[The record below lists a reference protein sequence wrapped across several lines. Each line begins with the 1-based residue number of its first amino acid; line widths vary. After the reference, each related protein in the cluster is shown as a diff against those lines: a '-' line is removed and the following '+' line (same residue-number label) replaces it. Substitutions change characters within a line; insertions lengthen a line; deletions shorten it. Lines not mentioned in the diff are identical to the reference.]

1 MNATE
6 WETLIAARDALLRA
20 GHGNK
25 AAVTAAA
32 AATLNC
38 SVPTLY
44 RKLEAAG
51 LETGRKRRKDHGAT
65 AMSADDIELVGG
77 MLFHSRRDN
86 DKQLLTVEDTL
97 DILAANGRL
106 SAKLSPGRV
115 GQLLRE
121 HHISAD
127 QLAQQ
132 RPAVELRS
140 LHPNH
145 VWQIDASTCVLY
157 YMKSG
162 HLASMDR
169 DEFYRNKP
177 ENLGRVMNDLC
188 TRFAVSDHASGAF
201 KLRYFLGGE
210 SARNLIDFWLYA
222 VSKQPTSPM
231 HGVPLMVMLDP
242 GAANKGHL
250 FTNLAKR
257 MQVHVIINQVG
268 NARAKGQVEK
278 THDLIERHF
287 EGRFRFTPAEQ
298 LTLDGI
304 NQMGEEWAAGFCAT
318 RRHTR
323 TGQPRYS
330 VWMTITTEQL
340 RVPASLD
347 VLQELVTSEP
357 EARRVDNNKCI
368 SYSVKGFGAQSYDV
382 SLVPGITVGGK
393 VLVAVNAYRAPAI
406 DVRIV
411 DAETGEETWQT
422 VEPIKRNSLGF
433 SELAPVIGEAYRTAA
448 NTPVEV
454 QRNRITQE
462 AYRIPGEGL
471 PTIDEAKKARKRHEQ
486 AYAGLVDAMAD
497 VRATPVPA
505 YLPRKGTA
513 LDAPVRTVVAI
524 VLSVVEACKRL
535 RAELGDSYSTQ
546 VYAWVA
552 AKFPDGVP
560 EDQLAGICAQFT
572 QSSAPAT
579 QATGTDAAAPSA
591 LRVVGGQS

>member
-32 AATLNC
+32 AATLQC

-44 RKLEAAG
+44 RKLEEAG
-51 LETGRKRRKDHGAT
+51 LDTGRKRRKDAGAT

-86 DKQLLTVEDTL
+86 DKQLLTVEDTI
-97 DILAANGRL
+97 DILAANGKL

-115 GQLLRE
+115 GQLLRD
-121 HHISAD
+121 HHLSAD

-145 VWQIDASTCVLY
+145 VWQIDSSTCVLY

-162 HLASMDR
+162 QLASMDV

-177 ENLGRVMNDLC
+177 QNFGRVMHDLC
-188 TRFAVSDHASGAF
+188 TRYAVSDHASGAF

-210 SARNLIDFWLYA
+210 SARNLVDFWLYA
-222 VSKQPTSPM
+222 VTKQATSPM

-257 MQVHVIINQVG
+257 MQVNVIINQVG

-287 EGRFRFTPAEQ
+287 EGRFRFMPAEQ
-298 LTLDGI
+298 LTLDNI
-304 NQMGEEWAAGFCAT
+304 NLEGERWAAGYCAT
-318 RRHTR
+318 RRHSR
-323 TGQPRYS
+323 HGQPRYS
-330 VWMTITTEQL
+330 VWMTITPEQL
-340 RVPASLD
+340 RVPASIE

-357 EARRVDNNKCI
+357 ETRRVDNLRRI
-368 SYSVKGFGAQSYDV
+368 SYSVKGFGAQSYELDH
-382 SLVPGITVGGK
+382 VPGATVGSK
-393 VLVAVNAYRAPAI
+393 VLVVVNAYRAPAI
-406 DVRIV
+406 DVRVV
-411 DAETGEETWQT
+411 DAETGEEMWQT
-422 VEPIKRNSLGF
+422 VEPVKRDALGF
-433 SELAPVIGEAYRTAA
+433 SEGATVIGEAYRTAA
-448 NTPVEV
+448 NTANEEA
-454 QRNRITQE
+454 RNRVTQE
-462 AYRIPGEGL
+462 AYRKPGEGL

-486 AYAGLVDAMAD
+486 AYAGMVDAMAD
-497 VRATPVPA
+497 VRATPVPS
-505 YLPRKGTA
+505 YMPRRGTA
-513 LDAPVRTVVAI
+513 MDAPVRTVLAT
-524 VLSVVEACKRL
+524 VLTVVEACKRL
-535 RAELGDSYSTQ
+535 KTELGDAYSPQ

-552 AKFPDGVP
+552 AKFTEGVP

-572 QSSAPAT
+572 QTAAPPE
-579 QATGTDAAAPSA
+579 QATGTDSAAPGG
-591 LRVVGGQS
+591 LRVVGGQA